1 MGTPLAHRTAAVLLT
16 WTALCSMPWHGA
28 LAQPAPGAVPAPAVS
43 PVAIDR
49 LAAIDMA
56 GRQRML
62 AQRMTKAWMQ
72 RMLGVDAGQAQVVLQ
87 ASMER
92 FESQL
97 ASLRPALA
105 DSASSAAWTE
115 MQAQWRGF
123 QALLAQPGGRATA
136 GELYDA
142 SEALQRAAHNATLAH
157 DRAGGPPLEHLVNLA
172 GRQRMLSQRMA
183 KFYLYR
189 AADVLADPA
198 EMELHLSRAH
208 FTAVLLQIERS
219 PHVGAAVRDAVL
231 RVRQQWIPYE
241 QALFTHRDP
250 ARMRAGAARVASGS
264 ERVLA
269 ALEDLVA
276 LIVAEGRGASR

>member
-1 MGTPLAHRTAAVLLT
+1 MGTPLAHRTTAVVLT
-16 WTALCSMPWHGA
+16 WTALLGMPWHIA
-28 LAQPAPGAVPAPAVS
+28 LAQTAPGAGPTPAVS

-72 RMLGVDAGQAQVVLQ
+72 RMIGVEPEQAQAMLQ
-87 ASMER
+87 ASVER
-92 FESQL
+92 FASQL
-97 ASLRPALA
+97 ASLRPA
-105 DSASSAAWTE
+105 SAGSESSAAWTE
-115 MQAQWRGF
+115 MQAQWRSF
-123 QALLAQPGGRATA
+123 QALLEQPGGRAIA
-136 GELYDA
+136 ADLYDA
-142 SEALQRAAHNATLAH
+142 SEALQRAAHHATLTH

-250 ARMRAGAARVASGS
+250 ARMRAGAARVTGGS

-269 ALEDLVA
+269 ALEDLVT

>member
-28 LAQPAPGAVPAPAVS
+28 LAQPASGSGSAAAVS

-72 RMLGVDAGQAQVVLQ
+72 RMLGVDAGQAQAVLQ

-97 ASLRPALA
+97 ASLRPASA

-123 QALLAQPGGRATA
+123 QALLAQPGGRAIA

>member
-1 MGTPLAHRTAAVLLT
+1 MDMLAHRTTAVVLT
-16 WTALCSMPWHGA
+16 WTALCSVPWQTAH
-28 LAQPAPGAVPAPAVS
+28 AQPVYGAGPAPAVS

-62 AQRMTKAWMQ
+62 AQRMTKAWLQ
-72 RMLGVDAGQAQVVLQ
+72 RMLGVDAEQAQVVMQ
-87 ASMER
+87 SSVAH

-97 ASLRPALA
+97 ASLRPA
-105 DSASSAAWTE
+105 SAGSGALAAWTDLHS
-115 MQAQWRGF
+115 QWRSF
-123 QALLAQPGGRATA
+123 QALLVQPGGRAIA

-142 SEALQRAAHNATLAH
+142 SEALQRAAHHATLTH
-157 DRAGGPPLEHLVNLA
+157 DRADGPPLEHLVNLA

-189 AADVLADPA
+189 AADLLADPA

-219 PHVGAAVRDAVL
+219 PHVSAAVRDAVL

-264 ERVLA
+264 ERVLT
-269 ALEDLVA
+269 ALEDLVS